1 MTHFKCHRLKIFCH
15 KLILM
20 ILKLYVK
27 ISKAETKMQ
36 IYYENH
42 LNYSF
47 QVVIASSS

>member
-15 KLILM
+15 KLILT
-20 ILKLYVK
+20 IKLNVK